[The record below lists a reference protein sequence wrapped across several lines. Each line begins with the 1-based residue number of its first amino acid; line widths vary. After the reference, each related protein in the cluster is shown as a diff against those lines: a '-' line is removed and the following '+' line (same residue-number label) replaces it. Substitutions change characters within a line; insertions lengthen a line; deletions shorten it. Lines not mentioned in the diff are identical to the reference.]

1 VEDYLDLCQLA
12 NHNVDNP
19 IHLESVHLLQMQVYF
34 HDHERNKK
42 INELVV
48 LHLRVLLHPLG
59 QRQRDFLVLHYHQ
72 LPFIS
77 PLT

>member
-1 VEDYLDLCQLA
+1 VEDYLDLFQLA
-12 NHNVDNP
+12 NHILGNP
-19 IHLESVHLLQMQVYF
+19 IHPELAHQLQMLVYF
-34 HDHERNKK
+34 HDHVHNKK

-59 QRQRDFLVLHYHQ
+59 QRQRGFLVLHYHQ

-77 PLT
+77 PFI